1 MGLSVL
7 QRTESWAKWGEV
19 VTLLVSLVFG
29 FQIQEQDSFL
39 FLTAATSI
47 CTALIVVVIGFI

>member
-7 QRTESWAKWGEV
+7 QWAESRAKWGEL
-19 VTLLVSLVFG
+19 VTLLVSSIFG

-39 FLTAATSI
+39 FLTAAPSI
-47 CTALIVVVIGFI
+47 CTALIVVLIGFI